1 MLSNVLP
8 LATCSYLKLNLTN
21 LELSLSDML
30 AIFQVLNNQ
39 MWLVATLLNN
49 ADREHLHHCKS
60 SPGQH
65 CSRRLVLTTW
75 TGFEKDRLLDMVAK
89 EVT

>member
-1 MLSNVLP
+1 MLSSVLP

-21 LELSLSDML
+21 LELSLSVML
-30 AIFQVLNNQ
+30 AIFQVLNSQ

-60 SPGQH
+60 SPGNTALDVWYLQLG
-65 CSRRLVLTTW
+65 LVLKR
-75 TGFEKDRLLDMVAK
+75 TGCYIW
-89 EVT
+89 